1 MLVLRILRMW
11 QFSEHDV
18 VTEKSAS
25 VNRTNIP
32 PMNFR
37 YGFSLLQITGLRDH
51 IYYYYYYYYYCCC
64 CYLGQ

>member
-1 MLVLRILRMW
+1 MW

-37 YGFSLLQITGLRDH
+37 YGFSLLQITGLRDQF
-51 IYYYYYYYYYCCC
+51 IIIIIIIIIIIVVTWDNDR
-64 CYLGQ
+64 